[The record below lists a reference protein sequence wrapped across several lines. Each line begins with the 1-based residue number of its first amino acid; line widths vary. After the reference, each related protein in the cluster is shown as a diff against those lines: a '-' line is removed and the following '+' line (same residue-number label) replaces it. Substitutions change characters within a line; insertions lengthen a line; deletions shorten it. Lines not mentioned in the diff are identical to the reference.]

1 MNIFRLAGDFSH
13 LASYLI
19 LLYVL
24 FKKRNAVGTSTLR
37 RRRSRETTAIRPFSS
52 LTNNTHIHTHTH
64 THTRKHTSL
73 SLLSLLLPPPP
84 PSSSSS
90 SLSLSLHTFYFHIDS
105 IKKNNDHN
113 NKTTHYLT
121 GISLKTQQ
129 LYLLVFCC
137 RYLDLFTSFYSL
149 YNTLFKIF
157 YIGAAG
163 AICWLIMFKEPW
175 KMTNDKIQDTFRMEF
190 LILPCFV
197 LALLINYDFSF
208 MEIMWTFSI
217 YLESV
222 AILPQLFVLH
232 RTQRIANFTSHYV
245 FTLGAY
251 RALYI
256 LNWIYRFFTEYYY
269 RQYIVWIAG
278 VVQTALYCD
287 FFLHYIK
294 AKKQG
299 FDKDVLLPTST
310 GKQ

>member
-24 FKKRNAVGTSTLR
+24 FKKRNAAV
-37 RRRSRETTAIRPFSS
+37 
-52 LTNNTHIHTHTH
+52 
-64 THTRKHTSL
+64 
-73 SLLSLLLPPPP
+73 
-84 PSSSSS
+84 
-90 SLSLSLHTFYFHIDS
+90 
-105 IKKNNDHN
+105 
-113 NKTTHYLT
+113 
-121 GISLKTQQ
+121 
-129 LYLLVFCC
+129 
-137 RYLDLFTSFYSL
+137 
-149 YNTLFKIF
+149 FKIF
-157 YIGAAG
+157 YIAASG
-163 AICWLIMFKEPW
+163 AICWLIMMKEPW
-175 KMTNDKIQDTFRMEF
+175 RSTNDKSHDTFRIEF
-190 LILPCFV
+190 LMGPCFL

-278 VVQTALYCD
+278 VVQTALYLD
-287 FFLHYIK
+287 FFLHYFK

-299 FDKDVLLPTST
+299 FDKDILLPTST
-310 GKQ
+310 GKQG